1 MPTENDTDQMDV
13 RVQNRF
19 DGQLATKTIAEIFA
33 VGTTSVASPI
43 TFTSGV
49 QILTGTG
56 DPTSVVQAP
65 QGSIFLRTDGGAA
78 TTLYVKTGALIAN
91 WTAK

>member
-1 MPTENDTDQMDV
+1 MPAETDTDQMDV
-13 RVQNRF
+13 VVRNRF
-19 DGQLATKTIAEIFA
+19 HGFQTTKTIAEIFA
-33 VGTTSVASPI
+33 VGTTAVASPI
-43 TFTSGV
+43 TFTSGA

-65 QGSIFLRTDGGAA
+65 QGSIFLRTDGAAA